1 MEYPY
6 SGIYLLAILAIVA
19 GNLLKRRSIIYS
31 LLGVF
36 VVNYLIAMRHFLHSK
51 DSSGFIKAAEIPV
64 EAVLYIIMAVDAEK
78 RERDRIKTDQY
89 KSVFKAS
96 VYLTVYSLLNDG
108 QFPLELMFAFVFVCL
123 LILGK

>member
-1 MEYPY
+1 M
-6 SGIYLLAILAIVA
+6 VR
-19 GNLLKRRSIIYS
+19 RRSIIYS

-36 VVNYLIAMRHFLHSK
+36 AVNYLIAMRHFLHRK
-51 DSSGFIKAAEIPV
+51 ESSGFIKAAEIPV
-64 EAVLYIIMAVDAEK
+64 EVLLYIIMAFDAEK

-108 QFPLELMFAFVFVCL
+108 QFPLELMFAFVFMCL